1 MTHTKT
7 NGCNQQCNQGRQCDC
22 CPNAYRTHFDHLGEP
37 IEQEP
42 PFLLT
47 DLIIIAIA
55 VIGTA
60 VLVAGV
66 V

>member
-1 MTHTKT
+1 MTHKQT
-7 NGCNQQCNQGRQCDC
+7 NGCNQRCEQGKKCDC
-22 CPNAYRTHFDHLGEP
+22 HPNAYRTHFNHMGEP
-37 IEQEP
+37 INQEQ

-60 VLVAGV
+60 VLLSGV

>member
-1 MTHTKT
+1 MTHKQTT
-7 NGCNQQCNQGRQCDC
+7 CCNHNCNQSRT
-22 CPNAYRTHFDHLGEP
+22 CPNAYRTHFDHLGEQ

-42 PFLLT
+42 PFVLT

>member
-1 MTHTKT
+1 MPTKT
-7 NGCNQQCNQGRQCDC
+7 NGCGGNCNQSFTCDC
-22 CPNAYRTHFDHLGEP
+22 QPNAYRTHFNHLGEP
-37 IEQEP
+37 INQDP

-55 VIGTA
+55 VVGTA
-60 VLVAGV
+60 VLLAGV